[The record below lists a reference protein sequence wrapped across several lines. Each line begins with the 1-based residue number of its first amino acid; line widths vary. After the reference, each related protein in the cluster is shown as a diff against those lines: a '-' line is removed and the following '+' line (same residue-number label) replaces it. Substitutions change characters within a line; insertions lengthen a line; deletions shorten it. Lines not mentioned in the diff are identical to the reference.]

1 MDHPVRFRV
10 NLEKK
15 YRFSFL
21 SYSNIYSRSG
31 QNMREDAE
39 KREER
44 GEHLDW
50 WVSHFNHLLYIF
62 TKTKEFLILQK
73 EKTS

>member
-1 MDHPVRFRV
+1 
-10 NLEKK
+10 
-15 YRFSFL
+15 
-21 SYSNIYSRSG
+21 
-31 QNMREDAE
+31 MREDAE